1 MKYRIVHETTYQY
14 SEPASLSQNELFLHP
29 RETMTQRLVESQ
41 LVIVPQPQY
50 LHRRTD
56 YFGNVA
62 HVFMVQQPHTNLA
75 ISATCRVTVER
86 PAIPVPADT
95 APLETVVHR
104 LAAHDQL
111 STLDAYQFVFASP
124 LITVNPAA
132 LSYARPSFPP
142 GTPVLAGAVD
152 LINRIF
158 TEFSYDKSATNV
170 DTSVDQL
177 LASRKGVCQDFAHLG
192 ISCLRSLGLAARY
205 VSGYL
210 ETKPPPGKP
219 RLVGA
224 DASQLYRG
232 MDIGTAKPDAAT
244 LALAPHRLIDIRDP
258 GEAYSAAQFRADALR
273 EMDLICASGNTP
285 LLVGGTFLYFRALE
299 QGLSGMP
306 PADPAVRA
314 RLECEAGERGWAAL
328 HARLATVDPQAAARI
343 HANDPQRIQ
352 RALEVYELT
361 GRPISD
367 FHDTG
372 RASAMPYE
380 VI

>member
-29 RETMTQRLVESQ
+29 RETTTQRLIESE

-50 LHRRTD
+50 LHRRSD

-62 HVFMVQQPHTNLA
+62 HVFMVQQPHNHLA
-75 ISATCRVTVER
+75 ISATCLVTVER
-86 PAIPVPADT
+86 PTIPVPADT
-95 APLETVVHR
+95 APWETVAQR
-104 LAAHDQL
+104 LAAHDQP
-111 STLDAYQFVFASP
+111 STLEAYQFVFASP
-124 LITVNPAA
+124 LISVNSAV
-132 LSYARPSFPP
+132 LSYAQLSFPP

-177 LASRKGVCQDFAHLG
+177 LANRKGVCQDFAHLG

-224 DASQLYRG
+224 DASHAWLSLFV
-232 MDIGTAKPDAAT
+232 PDTGWVDLDPTNNLIPDEHHVT
-244 LALAPHRLIDIRDP
+244 LAWGRDYGDVTP
-258 GEAYSAAQFRADALR
+258 VKGIVMGGGVHNLSVMVDVEPRNEAF
-273 EMDLICASGNTP
+273 ET
-285 LLVGGTFLYFRALE
+285 
-299 QGLSGMP
+299 
-306 PADPAVRA
+306 
-314 RLECEAGERGWAAL
+314 
-328 HARLATVDPQAAARI
+328 
-343 HANDPQRIQ
+343 
-352 RALEVYELT
+352 
-361 GRPISD
+361 
-367 FHDTG
+367 
-372 RASAMPYE
+372 
-380 VI
+380 